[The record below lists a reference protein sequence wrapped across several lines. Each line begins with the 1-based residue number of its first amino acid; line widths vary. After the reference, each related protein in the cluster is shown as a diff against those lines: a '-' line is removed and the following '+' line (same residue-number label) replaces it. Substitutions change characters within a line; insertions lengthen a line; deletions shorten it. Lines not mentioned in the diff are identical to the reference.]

1 MQSALPDDRSLMTL
15 FRRFVLLL
23 CIAFWQGGFMFY
35 GGVVVP
41 VGASVLGSETEQG
54 FITQAVTNYL
64 NCAGAVCVTVW
75 GIMLWLDAPR
85 SSWLGRNGWAL
96 WSGLV
101 VTLGLLIGLHVLM
114 DRLLDIPGHNFL
126 DEEKFLRL
134 HGVYIATSTA
144 QWLMCLALLALTLR
158 TWGLRPNVDS
168 SKLPLGPRAND

>member
-1 MQSALPDDRSLMTL
+1 MQSALPDDRSLMIL

-41 VGASVLGSETEQG
+41 VGASVLGSEVEQG

-64 NCAGAVCVTVW
+64 NCAGAICVVVW
-75 GIMLWLDAPR
+75 GIMLWLDPPW
-85 SSWLGRNGWAL
+85 SSWLGRTSWTL

-134 HGVYIATSTA
+134 HGAYIATSTA
-144 QWLMCLALLALTLR
+144 QWLMSLALLALTLR
-158 TWGLRPNVDS
+158 TWRREPEPS
-168 SKLPLGPRAND
+168 